1 MVTYDI
7 AGDEEQD
14 SYSTDSP
21 TSSHSSSP
29 NTPTNSVLPENS
41 EHNTAVILKSETSES
56 HSLPNGE
63 SNLHSYSASL
73 NNQEAATLGQAA
85 SGYGQLP
92 PTMLLPPYKA
102 TQSTPEGISLSNYVK
117 MMTLVSGI
125 IMYDCTQ

>member
-29 NTPTNSVLPENS
+29 NTPTNSVLLKDS

-56 HSLPNGE
+56 RSLPNGE

-125 IMYDCTQ
+125 IMYDYTQ